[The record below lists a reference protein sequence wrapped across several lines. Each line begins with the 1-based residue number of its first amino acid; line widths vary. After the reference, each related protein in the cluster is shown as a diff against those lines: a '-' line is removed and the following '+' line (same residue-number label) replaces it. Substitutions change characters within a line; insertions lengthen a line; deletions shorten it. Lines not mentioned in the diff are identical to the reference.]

1 MITDMNSRIVQMCS
15 QGGEN
20 KSNRPA
26 IHFFGKGIG
35 VWKETQQEVNVHPE
49 SDNIKTV
56 FIGESGEEQHGIW
69 K

>member
-15 QGGEN
+15 QGWDN

-35 VWKETQQEVNVHPE
+35 VWKEKQQEVNVHPE

>member
-1 MITDMNSRIVQMCS
+1 MITEMNSRIAQLHS
-15 QGGEN
+15 QEGEI

-35 VWKETQQEVNVHPE
+35 VWKEEQQGVDVHPN
-49 SDNIKTV
+49 SGNTKTV
-56 FIGESGEEQHGIW
+56 FIGESGEEQHSIW

>member
-1 MITDMNSRIVQMCS
+1 MITDMNSCIAQMCS

-35 VWKETQQEVNVHPE
+35 VWKEKQQGVDIHTTNE
-49 SDNIKTV
+49 NIKTV
-56 FIGESGEEQHGIW
+56 FIGESGEEQQGIW

>member
-1 MITDMNSRIVQMCS
+1 MCS

-20 KSNRPA
+20 KPNRPA

-35 VWKETQQEVNVHPE
+35 VWKEKQQEVNVHPE

>member
-1 MITDMNSRIVQMCS
+1 MITDMNSRIAQMCF

-35 VWKETQQEVNVHPE
+35 VWKEKQQGVDIHLE
-49 SDNIKTV
+49 SDNTITV
-56 FIGESGEEQHGIW
+56 FIGESEEEQHGIW

>member
-1 MITDMNSRIVQMCS
+1 MCF

-35 VWKETQQEVNVHPE
+35 VWKEKQQGVDIHLE
-49 SDNIKTV
+49 SDNTITV
-56 FIGESGEEQHGIW
+56 FIGESEEEQHGIW